1 MSFLSE
7 NTALISLIALI
18 VAVVLTV
25 WRDKNLGTLAI
36 ALTFIIGYFIA
47 GISEDDLISSYPTD
61 LFIMLAG
68 VTFFFGVAQSNGTM
82 DKMVKYAIRMVRGNV
97 ALLPIVLFFAAFIV
111 SSIGPGQINTSAMFA
126 APVMLLAS
134 EVGIPPLLMALVV
147 GNGAQAGA
155 MSPLSPNGVVGYG
168 VLADMGYSGWEI
180 TIWVQMLVAHI
191 IVGAVAYIICGGLKL
206 WGKKSS
212 GEVNLSALK
221 NIQVE
226 PFTGKQIASLVCI
239 LIMIICVVGFKLH
252 IGLVGF
258 VLGSVLLM
266 FDVADERQVFKSMP
280 WNSIMLVTGVSCLV
294 DLMEDI
300 GGIDLFADIIATIST
315 PFTFL
320 LVVGFISGIV
330 SAYTSTSGF
339 IMPAFLPMAPLL
351 LENLGLGIEELLPLA
366 VTIVVAGHLTDMS
379 PLSTTGAVFIG
390 GAPDTVERKP
400 LYRGMII
407 WGLSM
412 SVFGAALCWL
422 LYGIIGIL

>member
-1 MSFLSE
+1 MSFLSD
-7 NTALISLIALI
+7 NLALISLIALI
-18 VAVVLTV
+18 IAVVLTV

-36 ALTFIIGYFIA
+36 ALAFLIGHFIGGIPVKELIA
-47 GISEDDLISSYPTD
+47 GYPTD

-68 VTFFFGVAQSNGTM
+68 VTYFFGVAQTNGTM
-82 DKMVKYAIRMVRGNV
+82 DKVTKYAVKSVRGNV

-111 SSIGPGQINTSAMFA
+111 SSLGPGQINTSAMFA
-126 APVMLLAS
+126 APVMLLAAD
-134 EVGIPPLLMALVV
+134 VGIPPLLMALVV

-168 VLADMGYSGWEI
+168 VLAEQGITGWDI
-180 TIWVQMLVAHI
+180 TIWLQMLIAHI
-191 IVGAVAYIICGGLKL
+191 IVGAFAYVVCGGLKL
-206 WGKKSS
+206 FKQQKS
-212 GEVNLSALK
+212 GEINLSALQ

-226 PFTGKQIASLVCI
+226 PFNTKQIATMLCVLV
-239 LIMIICVVGFKLH
+239 MIICVVGFDLH

-266 FDVADERQVFKSMP
+266 LDVGDERAVFKAMP

-294 DLMEDI
+294 DLMESI
-300 GGIDLFADIIATIST
+300 GGIDLFADIIATVST

-320 LVVGFISGIV
+320 LVVGFISGLV

-339 IMPAFLPMAPLL
+339 IMPAFFPMAPQL
-351 LENLGLGIEELLPLA
+351 LENIGLGQEYLLPLVA
-366 VTIVVAGHLTDMS
+366 TIVVAGHLTDMS

-390 GAPDTVERKP
+390 GAPDTVDRKP

-412 SVFGAALCWL
+412 SVFGAVLCWL

>member
-1 MSFLSE
+1 
-7 NTALISLIALI
+7 
-18 VAVVLTV
+18 
-25 WRDKNLGTLAI
+25 
-36 ALTFIIGYFIA
+36 
-47 GISEDDLISSYPTD
+47 
-61 LFIMLAG
+61 
-68 VTFFFGVAQSNGTM
+68 
-82 DKMVKYAIRMVRGNV
+82 
-97 ALLPIVLFFAAFIV
+97 
-111 SSIGPGQINTSAMFA
+111 
-126 APVMLLAS
+126 
-134 EVGIPPLLMALVV
+134 
-147 GNGAQAGA
+147 
-155 MSPLSPNGVVGYG
+155 
-168 VLADMGYSGWEI
+168 
-180 TIWVQMLVAHI
+180 
-191 IVGAVAYIICGGLKL
+191 
-206 WGKKSS
+206 
-212 GEVNLSALK
+212 
-221 NIQVE
+221 
-226 PFTGKQIASLVCI
+226 
-239 LIMIICVVGFKLH
+239 
-252 IGLVGF
+252 
-258 VLGSVLLM
+258 M

-300 GGIDLFADIIATIST
+300 GGIGLFADIIATIST

-412 SVFGAALCWL
+412 SVFGAVLCWL